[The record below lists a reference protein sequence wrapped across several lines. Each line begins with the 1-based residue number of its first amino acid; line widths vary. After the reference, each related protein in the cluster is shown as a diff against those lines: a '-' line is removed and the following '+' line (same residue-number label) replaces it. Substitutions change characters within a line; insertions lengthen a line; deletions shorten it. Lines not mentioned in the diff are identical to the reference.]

1 MMDPANGTGKIIRY
15 LLMAAKF
22 KEPPRVGDL
31 LNLNKRDTQ

>member
-1 MMDPANGTGKIIRY
+1 MMDLAYGTGKIIRY

-22 KEPPRVGDL
+22 KKPPRVGDL